1 MFQDDYFKYC
11 TSRWKLN
18 QLQAKQPAA
27 PTTPGVALLPHRDA
41 ATLVVN
47 GKGPSG
53 LTHLR
58 GQRVFSGG
66 GKENKISWNVEMSY
80 YIIYIYYIYILSS
93 STSKHKFSAFTQK
106 DMIGRTKKPWKSI
119 EIHGRLA
126 TQGVPQRFR
135 CSTSPSLWMFPIL
148 YPKSVDI
155 PWDQVNVWSLF
166 SSFEDVNKFHFRP
179 QERCLQHQNFTVI

>member
-80 YIIYIYYIYILSS
+80 YIIYIYIIYIYIIIFNI
-93 STSKHKFSAFTQK
+93 KA
-106 DMIGRTKKPWKSI
+106 
-119 EIHGRLA
+119 
-126 TQGVPQRFR
+126 
-135 CSTSPSLWMFPIL
+135 
-148 YPKSVDI
+148 
-155 PWDQVNVWSLF
+155 
-166 SSFEDVNKFHFRP
+166 
-179 QERCLQHQNFTVI
+179 

>member
-80 YIIYIYYIYILSS
+80 YIIYIYIIYIYY
-93 STSKHKFSAFTQK
+93 H
-106 DMIGRTKKPWKSI
+106 
-119 EIHGRLA
+119 
-126 TQGVPQRFR
+126 
-135 CSTSPSLWMFPIL
+135 
-148 YPKSVDI
+148 
-155 PWDQVNVWSLF
+155 
-166 SSFEDVNKFHFRP
+166 
-179 QERCLQHQNFTVI
+179 LQHQSISFLHSHRKTWSGEQKNHGNPLKSMDALLLKVSRRDSAVAPRQVCGCFQSSTQSPWTYHGTKWTSGLYLVHLKT

>member
-80 YIIYIYYIYILSS
+80 YIIYIYIIYILSS

-106 DMIGRTKKPWKSI
+106 DMIGRTKNHGNPLKSMDALLLKVSRRDSAVAPRQVCGCFQSSTQSPWTY
-119 EIHGRLA
+119 HG
-126 TQGVPQRFR
+126 TKW
-135 CSTSPSLWMFPIL
+135 TSGL
-148 YPKSVDI
+148 YLVHLK
-155 PWDQVNVWSLF
+155 
-166 SSFEDVNKFHFRP
+166 
-179 QERCLQHQNFTVI
+179 T